1 MTRPTAYSDVR
12 TAYLFVGPMVVIV
25 LGLVAYPFGMAFI
38 MSMSEEYVGPGYK
51 GFVGLRHY
59 LALTSDFAFRKA
71 ITNTFIWAFLSVV
84 FKLGFGMVLAIT
96 LNQKFRGSNLAKSLV
111 LIPWI
116 IPTPITSLVWLW
128 ILNDM
133 FGVLNFILLKGR
145 LIEAPVAWLASGGL
159 ALLSV
164 VSVNIWRGTPFFAL
178 SLLAGLKNIPEAQYE
193 AATIDGAGRL
203 QSFLFVTLPNLTYV
217 ILIASLLE
225 SIWSLGDFSIVYIMT
240 KGGPAGAT
248 HLMST
253 LSYEVGFLGGNLG
266 RAVAVS
272 LYPLPVLALLI
283 IAVTYFMEQGR
294 E

>member
-1 MTRPTAYSDVR
+1 MKRPTGYSDVS

-193 AATIDGAGRL
+193 AATIDGAGKL

>member
-1 MTRPTAYSDVR
+1 MKRPTGYSDVS

-193 AATIDGAGRL
+193 AATIDGAGKL

-253 LSYEVGFLGGNLG
+253 LSYEVCFLGGNLG

>member
-1 MTRPTAYSDVR
+1 MKSRRANSDIS
-12 TAYLFVGPMVVIV
+12 TAYLFVSPMVLIV
-25 LGLVAYPFGMAFI
+25 GGLVAYPFFTAFM
-38 MSMSEEYVGPGYK
+38 MSMSDRYVGPGYK
-51 GFVGLRHY
+51 GFVGLKHY
-59 LALTSDFAFRKA
+59 IALSSDFVFKKA

-84 FKLGFGMVLAIT
+84 FKLSFGMILALT

-111 LIPWI
+111 LIPWV

-133 FGVLNFILLKGR
+133 FGVLNFILLKAH
-145 LIEAPVAWLASGGL
+145 LVEAPVAWLGSGGL

-164 VSVNIWRGTPFFAL
+164 VGVNIWRGTPFFAL

-193 AATIDGAGRL
+193 AATIDGAGKV
-203 QSFLFVTLPNLTYV
+203 QSFFYVTLPNLIYV

-248 HLMST
+248 HLIST

-272 LYPLPVLALLI
+272 LFPLPVIALLI
-283 IAVTYFMEQGR
+283 IAVTYFMERGR

>member
-1 MTRPTAYSDVR
+1 MKRSTGYSDVS

-51 GFVGLRHY
+51 GFVGFRHY

-193 AATIDGAGRL
+193 AATIDGAGKL

>member
-1 MTRPTAYSDVR
+1 MRRRGHPDLG
-12 TAYLFVGPMVVIV
+12 TAYLFVTPMVIIIG
-25 LGLVAYPFGMAFI
+25 GLVAYPFFTAFM
-38 MSMSEEYVGPGYK
+38 MSMSDQYVGPGYK
-51 GFVGLRHY
+51 GFVGLKHY
-59 LALTSDFAFRKA
+59 LALTSDFVFRKA
-71 ITNTFIWAFLSVV
+71 IINTFVWAFLSVV
-84 FKLGFGMVLAIT
+84 FKLGFGLILALT
-96 LNQKFRGSNLAKSLV
+96 LNQKFRGANLAKSLI
-111 LIPWI
+111 LLPWV

-128 ILNDM
+128 MLNDM
-133 FGVLNFILLKGR
+133 FGVLNFLLGKAG
-145 LIEAPVAWLASGGL
+145 LVEAPVAWLASGGL

-164 VSVNIWRGTPFFAL
+164 VGVNIWRGTPFFAL

-193 AATIDGAGRL
+193 AATIDGAGKL
-203 QSFLFVTLPNLTYV
+203 HSFLYVTLPNLTYV

-248 HLMST
+248 HLIST

-272 LYPLPVLALLI
+272 LYPLPVIALLI
-283 IAVTYFMEQGR
+283 IAVTYCMERGR